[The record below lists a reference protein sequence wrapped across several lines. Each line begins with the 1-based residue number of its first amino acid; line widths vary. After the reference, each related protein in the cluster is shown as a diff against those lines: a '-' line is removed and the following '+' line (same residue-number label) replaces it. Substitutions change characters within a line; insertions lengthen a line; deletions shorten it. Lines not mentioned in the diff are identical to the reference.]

1 METIMTMAMEFIQGV
16 ADSSNDILTWLIT
29 PVGIGEWSIAPFAI
43 LLPSSV
49 GFFLIIVIIQI
60 GRSLI

>member
-1 METIMTMAMEFIQGV
+1 
-16 ADSSNDILTWLIT
+16 LLIT